1 MNPQKSPFPG
11 MDPYLE
17 AKWPEVHARLIVY
30 ASNQINLQL
39 PEDLRTGI
47 EHTLGV
53 WAGEDYRGAIRPDV
67 LVVKESAV
75 AERYAP
81 EAVAVAEP
89 VIVPRL
95 DRRERHLEI
104 VDPAGRVITV
114 IEFLSPWNKIGQQ
127 GREQYTIKQ
136 KLYLNSGVNLVEID
150 LVRQGAH
157 VLAAPEQE
165 LPEAAHSV
173 YKICV
178 FRHARPEQF
187 EVYPAP
193 LRERLPNIPIPLRSG
208 EPDAVL
214 QLQPLIDDCYRDGRY
229 HRIDY
234 QKDPAPRLA
243 PDDAQW
249 LDALLREQGRRT

>member
-1 MNPQKSPFPG
+1 MPSTSAP
-11 MDPYLE
+11 D
-17 AKWPEVHARLIVY
+17 
-30 ASNQINLQL
+30 
-39 PEDLRTGI
+39 EDLRTGI

-67 LVVKESAV
+67 LVVKENAV

-114 IEFLSPWNKIGQQ
+114 IEFLSPWNKVGQQ
-127 GREQYTIKQ
+127 GREQYAIKQ
-136 KLYLNSGVNLVEID
+136 KLYLDSGVNLVEID

-157 VLAAPEQE
+157 VLAAPEQQ
-165 LPEAAHSV
+165 LLEAARRV

-178 FRHARPEQF
+178 FRHARPERF
-187 EVYPAP
+187 EVYPAS

-208 EPDAVL
+208 EAGRGAAAPAADRRLLPRRPLPPDRLPERPRPASGPRRRPVARCL
-214 QLQPLIDDCYRDGRY
+214 
-229 HRIDY
+229 
-234 QKDPAPRLA
+234 APRTR
-243 PDDAQW
+243 PPHVDEFQTGQDRPRGRNGRQIGGNGMDAKSSVP
-249 LDALLREQGRRT
+249 